1 VVIVG
6 SWVRVMVKEDRHVGS
21 SIDMVDISDK
31 DVVPRFAEAEGEI
44 LLRPD
49 TLEKIRRGEIKKG
62 DVLATAEVAGIQAAK
77 RTHELIPLCHQIPL
91 SKVKILLDVKK
102 DRIAARCLVKAE
114 YKTGVEM
121 EALVGATVALLTVW
135 DMVKYLEK
143 DEAGQYPLTRL
154 SGVRVLKKEKLI

>member
-6 SWVRVMVKEDRHVGS
+6 SWVRVMVKDKRVGS

-91 SKVKILLDVKK
+91 SKVKILFDVRE

-154 SGVRVLKKEKLI
+154 SGVKVLKKEKRI

>member
-1 VVIVG
+1 LVIVG
-6 SWVRVMVKEDRHVGS
+6 SWVRVMVKDKRVGS

-49 TLEKIRRGEIKKG
+49 TLGKIRRGEIKKG

-77 RTHELIPLCHQIPL
+77 RTDELIPLCHQIPL
-91 SKVKILLDVKK
+91 SKVKILFDVRK

-154 SGVRVLKKEKLI
+154 SGVRVLKKEKRI